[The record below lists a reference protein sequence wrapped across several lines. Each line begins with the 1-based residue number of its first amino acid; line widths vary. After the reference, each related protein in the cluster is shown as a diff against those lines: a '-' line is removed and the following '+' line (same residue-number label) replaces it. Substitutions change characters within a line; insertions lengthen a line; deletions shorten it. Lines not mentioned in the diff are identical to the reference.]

1 MDNNC
6 IKRDDMSGVSD
17 KSRVQE
23 METATLVATQTLDN
37 NSKTIE
43 RLEQRILELTRM
55 FNEHMQMSERQSQHI
70 ALLSKVQETTV
81 KILAFTEATPTNNA
95 PGVSPV
101 TNALA
106 EAPAAV
112 TPVNP

>member
-17 KSRVQE
+17 ESRVQE

-55 FNEHMQMSERQSQHI
+55 FNEHMQMSE
-70 ALLSKVQETTV
+70 
-81 KILAFTEATPTNNA
+81 
-95 PGVSPV
+95 
-101 TNALA
+101 
-106 EAPAAV
+106 
-112 TPVNP
+112 